1 MFLVWGVEHMAKPLL
16 QSRSINGG
24 ASDEDKDYGFHF
36 EHVELLMAVKSL
48 LEMSGTCFTNL
59 DLRDNSCAK
68 I

>member
-48 LEMSGTCFTNL
+48 LEMSGTWFH
-59 DLRDNSCAK
+59 
-68 I
+68 